1 MLKNYLLTA
10 LRSLRKYYSASLLNI
25 FGLSAGMTAAVLI
38 FLWVNNEL
46 SYDQY
51 HRDSNRIFRI
61 TSHLTSIN
69 WTWEASPYALAAPI
83 RTRIPEVQSLA
94 GLYIGYGGTTAR
106 LGDQLFT
113 ERHCA
118 FVDTGWFSLF
128 HYDFLRG
135 DPAGFFRHP
144 FNVLLTESKARK
156 YFGNQDPI
164 GRTIHIDTIDY
175 RVAAIVKDN
184 PANSSFQF
192 DILMPVDALL
202 SNPDHRRY
210 ELEQGNFTFL
220 NFLKLRPDAGPDA
233 VASAITAIYRD
244 GDKNTSAGFSLTS
257 LKDIHFE
264 TGLKSTGG
272 GIEHADRKIVN
283 IFKVLG
289 IFLLLIA
296 CINYVNLTT
305 ARAGTR
311 AKEVAVRK
319 IIGAGKIG
327 LFLQFTLET
336 LIISC
341 ISLLITIFLVWLL
354 MPVFRELTGRNY
366 LDPFLSAPTWTII
379 GLTIS
384 TATIL
389 NSIYPALVLS
399 SFRPLNVLKGITL
412 LRFKDIYLRR
422 SLVVLQFT
430 FSIVL
435 IAGTIIIQRQ
445 LSYTQHLDQGYNR
458 SQLFEF
464 TLSYRDAERGAGL
477 KQDLLSQSS
486 IAAVTTGNGSIVT
499 IENYNSGSADWDG
512 HDTSFKPTVFS
523 LAADEDFA
531 RVMGTPLQQ
540 GRWFDR
546 ARPEDKHNFV
556 LNETAVTQFNIHKPI
571 LGQRFSFHDDTGKII
586 GIVKDFHFASIRET
600 IKPLIINNYSGW
612 HPYYFVKTRPGE
624 ITTALA
630 AARTIWHRYFPYQP
644 FDYNF
649 LDQEFDNLYKA
660 DIKTSTLMVLFS
672 AIAILIS
679 CLGLVGLAAF
689 TAQLRIKEIGIR
701 KVLGA
706 TLSDIITLLS
716 WEFMRL
722 VLVAV
727 LIATPIAWWAANLWL
742 RDFAYHIHLGG
753 WTFALAAAIAIGI
766 ALLTVSS
773 QSLKAATANPVKNL
787 RSE

>member
-1 MLKNYLLTA
+1 MLKNFLHTA
-10 LRSLRKYYSASLLNI
+10 WRSLRKNSGASLLNI
-25 FGLSAGMTAAVLI
+25 FGLSAGMIAAVLI

-46 SYDQY
+46 SYDRY
-51 HRDSNRIFRI
+51 HPDSNRIYRI
-61 TSHLTSIN
+61 TSHLASVK
-69 WTWEASPYALAAPI
+69 WTWENSPYALVAPI
-83 RTRIPEVQSLA
+83 RARIPEVESLA
-94 GLYIGYGGTTAR
+94 GLYVGYGGTTVR

-113 ERHCA
+113 ERHSA

-144 FNVLLTESKARK
+144 FSVVLTQSKARK
-156 YFGNQDPI
+156 YFGNQDPM
-164 GRTIHIDTIDY
+164 GRTIHVDTVDY
-175 RVAAIVKDN
+175 RVAAIIKDN

-192 DILMPVDALL
+192 DLLMPVNALL
-202 SNPDHRRY
+202 SNPDQHKY
-210 ELEQGNFTFL
+210 VLDKGNFTFL
-220 NFLKLRPDAGPDA
+220 NFLKLRPDASPDKVGA
-233 VASAITAIYRD
+233 AITAIYRD
-244 GDKNTSAGFSLTS
+244 GDKGNSDEFSLTS

-264 TGLKSTGG
+264 TGLTSSGP
-272 GIEHADRKIVN
+272 GIEHANRKIVN
-283 IFKVLG
+283 IFTVLG

-311 AKEVAVRK
+311 AKEVGVRK

-336 LIISC
+336 VIMNC

-354 MPVFRELTGRNY
+354 LPAFRELTGRNY
-366 LDPFLSAPTWTII
+366 LDPFLSASTWTII
-379 GLTIS
+379 GLTIL
-384 TATIL
+384 TTTIL

-430 FSIVL
+430 FSIIL

-445 LSYTQHLDQGYNR
+445 LSYTQHLDGGYNR
-458 SQLFEF
+458 SQIFEF
-464 TLSYRDAERGAGL
+464 VLSYRFAERGASL

-486 IAAVTTGNGSIVT
+486 IADVTSGNGSTVT

-512 HDTSFKPTVFS
+512 HDTSFKPTVTQLS
-523 LAADEDFA
+523 ADEDFA
-531 RVMGTPLQQ
+531 RVMGIPLKQ

-546 ARPEDKHNFV
+546 TRPEDKHNFI
-556 LNETAVTQFNIHKPI
+556 LNETAESVFNIHKPV
-571 LGQRFSFHDDTGKII
+571 LGQRFSFHGDTGKII
-586 GIVKDFHFASIRET
+586 GIVKDFHFASVREK
-600 IKPLIINNYSGW
+600 IKPLVIYRYSGW
-612 HPYYFVKTRPGE
+612 HPYIFVRTRPGN
-624 ITTALA
+624 TPAALA
-630 AARTIWHRYFPYQP
+630 AVRTIWHRYFADQP
-644 FDYNF
+644 LDYNF
-649 LDQEFDNLYKA
+649 LDEEFNNLYKA
-660 DIKTSTLMVLFS
+660 DSKTSTLMLLFS
-672 AIAILIS
+672 TIAILIS

-689 TAQLRIKEIGIR
+689 TAQRRIKEIGIR

-706 TLSDIITLLS
+706 SLSDIVALLS

-722 VLVAV
+722 VLLAV
-727 LIATPIAWWAANLWL
+727 LIATPVAWWASQLWL
-742 RDFAYHIHLGG
+742 RDFAYHIPLGG
-753 WTFALAAAIAIGI
+753 WTFALAGAIAICI

-773 QSLKAATANPVKNL
+773 QSFKAASSNPVKNL
-787 RSE
+787 RTD